1 VVSLRE
7 LAREDIPLVN
17 RWRQDR
23 DLVDGLGAPA
33 RYITE
38 EVDHHW
44 FDEYLRRRGID
55 VRCAILADG
64 EPDPVG
70 LVSLTGIDP
79 VHRRAELHLLVG
91 RRDLHGHGVG
101 TEATRKMLCHAFHDL
116 NLHRVFLSV
125 LSSNAAAIRVY
136 EKVGFRRE
144 GVARE
149 AAYKHGRYE
158 DLAQLAVLSHEF
170 DERV

>member
-1 VVSLRE
+1 VVTLRE
-7 LAREDIPLVN
+7 LSREDIAVVN

-38 EVDHHW
+38 EVDHAW
-44 FDEYLRRRGID
+44 FEDYLRRRGVD

-64 EPDPVG
+64 ETEPVG
-70 LVSLTGIDP
+70 LVSLTGIDS
-79 VHRRAELHLLVG
+79 VHRRGEFHLLIG
-91 RRDLHGHGVG
+91 RRDLHGRGLG
-101 TEATRKMLCHAFHDL
+101 SDATRLMLRHAFHDL

-136 EKVGFRRE
+136 EKAGFQRE
-144 GVARE
+144 GLARQ
-149 AAYKHGRYE
+149 AAYKRGRYE
-158 DLAQLAVLSHEF
+158 DLVEMAILSGEF
-170 DERV
+170 DGRE